1 MSGTKQGTTI
11 TMPKLGE
18 SVTEGTLG
26 AWLKQVGDAVEKY
39 EPMVEVVTDKVTA
52 EIPAPVSG
60 RIVQIVGGEGETI
73 PVGGMIC
80 IIDEGDEGD
89 EVGGTVEPPVDE
101 QPQASIP
108 SADSS
113 TPTSETLPT
122 STPAASGSVADIS
135 DARVRGDEMELL
147 RARSSPLVRRLAEEH
162 EIDLASLQGSGIGGR
177 VTKSDIM
184 AEIERQRQR
193 QQPFATA
200 PPMPSTPGVQPQA
213 AEPLPQTVTP
223 AMAAPGYTQLV
234 PPTPA
239 APPLEV
245 WPGDEVVE
253 ASVMRKQIAEHMVR
267 SVQTAPHVTVWMEV
281 DMSAVVRA
289 REANKEA
296 FQTREGFSLTYFPFL
311 VRVVTQALREHSD
324 VNAVWDNDRIIRR
337 KAINV
342 GVAVALEDGL
352 LVPVLKNADER
363 NIVGIARAVNDLA
376 MRARSNRLQPHEVSG
391 GTFTLN
397 NPGTLGS
404 VFSTPIIVQP
414 QAAILSMEAIVKR
427 PVVVDD
433 AIAIRPMMN
442 LSLSI
447 DHRVLDGLAATRF
460 LATVKQG
467 LEQFPADAPIS

>member
-60 RIVQIVGGEGETI
+60 RIVEIVGGEGETI

-80 IIDEGDEGD
+80 IIDEGGES
-89 EVGGTVEPPVDE
+89 GGTVEPPVDE

-113 TPTSETLPT
+113 TPTAETLPT
-122 STPAASGSVADIS
+122 SGPSASPGVADIS

-162 EIDLASLQGSGIGGR
+162 EIDLALLQGSGIGGR

-184 AEIERQRQR
+184 AEIERPR
-193 QQPFATA
+193 QQPVATA
-200 PPMPSTPGVQPQA
+200 PPMPSTPGV
-213 AEPLPQTVTP
+213 EPLATEPQPQTVTP

-239 APPLEV
+239 GTRVEV
-245 WPGDEVVE
+245 WPGDEVID

-267 SVQTAPHVTVWMEV
+267 SIQTAPHVTVWMEA

-311 VRVVTQALREHSD
+311 VRVVTQALREHPN

-337 KAINV
+337 KAINI

-363 NIVGIARAVNDLA
+363 NIVGIARAINDLA
-376 MRARSNRLQPHEVSG
+376 TRARSNKLQPDEVTG

-467 LEQFPADAPIS
+467 LERFPADAPIY